1 MCFGIFKYF
10 NNNCRPTAS
19 DKTMKAIDNMA
30 KTNILWHSGNVI
42 DEDKSTFIFVFILYL
57 CGSHLNANDNSC
69 FFFNIMPEHTDY
81 RRCNSHQWHIS
92 VWKLGK
98 NKVII
103 DKYIYS
109 WSCPILDLLV
119 LNTL

>member
-1 MCFGIFKYF
+1 MCFGIFKYL

-42 DEDKSTFIFVFILYL
+42 DEDKSTVIFVFILYL

-69 FFFNIMPEHTDY
+69 FFFKSCPSIQIIECVT
-81 RRCNSHQWHIS
+81 HIS
-92 VWKLGK
+92 GT
-98 NKVII
+98 
-103 DKYIYS
+103 S
-109 WSCPILDLLV
+109 QSGS
-119 LNTL
+119 